1 MKKNLKRLS
10 VFVAGATA
18 GLVAFSGCAG
28 IDGLVG
34 KTNLPD
40 LDINWA
46 QIQTNITQEKL
57 REFGWYVDDLQEEID
72 EFGTVSFYN
81 YEPSEL
87 NAFKQ
92 VDYQFYVQYGV
103 GYEYENEQVVYYEV
117 PVYEVMLVDNASK
130 QYYSAVYNDYSAKK
144 EGPFELMKE
153 EGVWFLEEDQ
163 AEYIEHVLHR
173 CRYFVVGRYDVHY
186 EMKYFGKITS

>member
-10 VFVAGATA
+10 VFGANA
-18 GLVAFSGCAG
+18 LSCLVAFSACAG
-28 IDGLVG
+28 IDGLFG
-34 KTNLPD
+34 ENDLPNLN
-40 LDINWA
+40 INWEK
-46 QIQTNITQEKL
+46 IQANVTQEKL

-81 YEPSEL
+81 YEPSKL

-103 GYEYENEQVVYYEV
+103 GYEYENEQVIYYEI
-117 PVYEVMLVDNASK
+117 PVYEVMLVDNESK
-130 QYYSAVYNDYSAKK
+130 AYYSAVYNDYSTTSD
-144 EGPFELMKE
+144 GPFELMKE

-163 AEYIEHVLHR
+163 ETFMDHALHR
-173 CRYFVVGRYDVHY
+173 CRYFVIGGYDLSY
-186 EMKYFGKITS
+186 EMKYLEK